1 MKKLHLKIQQIPM
14 IMFWRL
20 FVVCSILTL
29 FYCEVTISNSEV
41 KNRANIAT
49 NTHFINEVNSQS
61 ILNFQNTW
69 DSLKMYWFIDKL
81 KELNPNLVLPDLND
95 APVKE
100 SICAQDDQSHTE
112 VLTSLSGY
120 IQNVQQIPSIQH

>member
-14 IMFWRL
+14 FMFWRL

-29 FYCEVTISNSEV
+29 FYCEVT
-41 KNRANIAT
+41 
-49 NTHFINEVNSQS
+49 
-61 ILNFQNTW
+61 
-69 DSLKMYWFIDKL
+69 MYWCIDKL

-100 SICAQDDQSHTE
+100 YICAQDDQSHTE

>member
-14 IMFWRL
+14 FMFWRL

-49 NTHFINEVNSQS
+49 NTHFINEVNS
-61 ILNFQNTW
+61 
-69 DSLKMYWFIDKL
+69 
-81 KELNPNLVLPDLND
+81 
-95 APVKE
+95 
-100 SICAQDDQSHTE
+100 
-112 VLTSLSGY
+112 
-120 IQNVQQIPSIQH
+120 